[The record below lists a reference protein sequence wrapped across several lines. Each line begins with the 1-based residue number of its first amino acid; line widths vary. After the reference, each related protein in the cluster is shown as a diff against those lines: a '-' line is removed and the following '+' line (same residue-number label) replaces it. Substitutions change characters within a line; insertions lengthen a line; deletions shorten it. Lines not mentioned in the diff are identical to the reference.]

1 MIHPFEDRY
10 RTEIADIFEEQNR
23 MLLMLNVEVALA
35 KAHFEVGLIRKDEY
49 LQIKEAVPKVKLEDV
64 KNIEKKTHHDIMA
77 LVQALTDASK
87 CDKIHIGATSYDIV
101 DTMLGLQLKQSNE
114 IIIKDLSLLKKNL
127 LEKAESTKNLVCI
140 GRTHGQHALPMTY
153 GLKFGLWSYEIDEC
167 LKELEKTPFYGKMS
181 GAVGTFA
188 SFDNLGEDGQVIQNK
203 VLAELGLDAPL
214 ITNQV
219 VSRLFLSR
227 YLFNLITVAC
237 IIDKIAREIRNLQRT
252 EIFEIAEPFMKSSQA
267 GSSTMPHKR
276 NPHKSENLCALTKRL
291 RTNIL
296 PALENISLEHERDLT
311 NSANE
316 RIIIPETVI
325 LTHYMIKQASFLIN
339 ELDFFNDNINK
350 NLHLSQNI
358 YMEKKMMELIK
369 EGYGRQEAYQL
380 AKDKFEK
387 QEPESY
393 IGSSFRI
400 VDKCIKELK

>member
-1 MIHPFEDRY
+1 MIHPFEERY

-35 KAHFEVGLIRKDEY
+35 KAHSEVGLIRKDEY
-49 LQIKEAVPKVKLEDV
+49 LQIKEAVPKVRLEDV

-101 DTMLGLQLKQSNE
+101 DTMLGLQLKQANE
-114 IIIKDLSLLKKNL
+114 IIIKDLSLLKNNL
-127 LEKAESTKNLVCI
+127 LEKTEKTKNLVCI

-153 GLKFGLWSYEIDEC
+153 GLKFGLWSYEINEC
-167 LKELEKTPFYGKMS
+167 LKELEKTSFYGKMS

-188 SFDNLGEDGQVIQNK
+188 SFDNLGEDGQVIQKK
-203 VLAELGLDAPL
+203 VLAELGLEAPL

-237 IIDKIAREIRNLQRT
+237 IIDKIAKEIRNLQRT
-252 EIFEIAEPFMKSSQA
+252 EIFEIAEPFKKLSQA

-369 EGYGRQEAYQL
+369 EGYGRQEAYEL
-380 AKDKFEK
+380 AKDKFE
-387 QEPESY
+387 QQQPESY

-400 VDKCIKELK
+400 VDKCLKELK